1 MSRPVESDYRLWSQ
15 SLYRR
20 LYQALTTIAKLE
32 DTEAIVRYVMNALVE
47 DAAPPYAIITGARAY
62 RRVNTVYRLFAKAGQ
77 AGPVPIGFEVP
88 ADYPPVQKTIRQGWV
103 LMRATDPDFDP
114 RIEDV
119 VGVQTYAAIALGPHK
134 EFLVSFTLHE
144 PVPDEEI
151 IYALAA
157 IRQVADMVLRHR
169 ELNAFI
175 EQAREIQQSL
185 LPQEAPDFS
194 GYEFAFL
201 SRPAESVG
209 GDVYDFIPVSRAILG
224 VLIADAIGHG
234 LPAALQARDVVVG
247 VRMGV
252 EEDLKIVR
260 MMEKLSAVLRHVS
273 MGSRFTPV
281 FYAEIEW
288 NGNVIYVNAGHV
300 PPFILRADA
309 SVQFLTVG
317 GPVLGLP
324 MEVAY
329 QRSFERLRPGDLLV
343 LYTDGITETTNVTGE
358 EFGVQRLVEVVR
370 RHRTDPLPTI
380 LTQVFAAVDEFRDG
394 LPQEDDQTVV
404 LIRKVDR
411 GAVPD

>member
-32 DTEAIVRYVMNALVE
+32 DTEAIVRYVMNALIE

>member
-1 MSRPVESDYRLWSQ
+1 MSRPAESDYRLWSQ

-20 LYQALTTIAKLE
+20 LYQALTTIANLE
-32 DTEAIVRYVMNALVE
+32 DTEAIVWYVMNALVE

-62 RRVNTVYRLFAKAGQ
+62 RRVDAVYRLFAKAGQ

-88 ADYPPVQKTIRQGWV
+88 ADYSPVQKAIRRGWV

-119 VGVQTYAAIALGPHK
+119 VGVRTYAAIALGPHK

-169 ELNAFI
+169 ELYAFI

-185 LPQEAPDFS
+185 LPREVPTFP

-281 FYAEIEW
+281 FYAEVEW
-288 NGNVIYVNAGHV
+288 NGNVVYVNAGHV
-300 PPFILRADA
+300 PPFILRANADA

-329 QRSFERLRPGDLLV
+329 QRSFERLQPGDLLV
-343 LYTDGITETTNVTGE
+343 LYTDGITETTKVTGE

-370 RHRTDPLPTI
+370 RHRTEPLPAI
-380 LTQVFAAVDEFRDG
+380 LERVFAAVDEFRDG
-394 LPQEDDQTVV
+394 LSQEDDQTLI
-404 LIRKVDR
+404 LIRKQA
-411 GAVPD
+411 G

>member
-1 MSRPVESDYRLWSQ
+1 MPVSFGSDYRQWSQ

-20 LYQALTTIAKLE
+20 LYQALMTIAELE
-32 DTEAIVRYVMNALVE
+32 DTEAIVRYLMNALVE

-62 RRVNTVYRLFAKAGQ
+62 RRVNGVYRLFAKVGQ

-88 ADYPPVQKTIRQGWV
+88 VDYPPVQKAIRRGWV

-119 VGVQTYAAIALGPHK
+119 VGVQTYAAIALGPRR

-151 IYALAA
+151 VYALAA

-169 ELNAFI
+169 ELYTFI

-185 LPQEAPDFS
+185 LPREVPDFP

-209 GDVYDFIPVSRAILG
+209 GDVYDFIPVSRVILG

-234 LPAALQARDVVVG
+234 LPAALQARDIVIG

-281 FYAEIEW
+281 FYAEIER

-300 PPFILRADA
+300 PPFILRAEA
-309 SVQFLTVG
+309 EAPAQFLTVG

-343 LYTDGITETTNVTGE
+343 LYTDGIPETRNPAGE

-370 RHRTDPLPTI
+370 RHRTEPLTDI
-380 LTQVFAAVDEFRDG
+380 LERVFEAVDVFRDG
-394 LPQEDDQTVV
+394 LSQEDDQTLI
-404 LIRKVDR
+404 LIRK
-411 GAVPD
+411 GEGP